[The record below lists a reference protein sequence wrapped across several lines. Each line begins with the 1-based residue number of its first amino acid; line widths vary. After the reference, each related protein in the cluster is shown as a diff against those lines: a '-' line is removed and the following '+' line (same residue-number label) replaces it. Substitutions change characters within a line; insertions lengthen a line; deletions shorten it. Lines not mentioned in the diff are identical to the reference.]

1 MTLYHSSRC
10 IRHVPTLNLPSSLQ
24 PRRSLF
30 GLFGHQREKRISLID
45 SNAIAVREPEHPVS
59 LTGRP
64 RLTELSL
71 KGIARYMNTAQ
82 CQNILVLSGHGISA
96 AAGIPNYRKYGGR
109 EARKLMG
116 DKGWDEKFDAEKLFD
131 KIHFTLLPYGMLRFV
146 QAMWPGN
153 HRPTFAHYF
162 IRLVPTE
169 EYWSEHCDVGFP

>member
-1 MTLYHSSRC
+1 
-10 IRHVPTLNLPSSLQ
+10 
-24 PRRSLF
+24 
-30 GLFGHQREKRISLID
+30 
-45 SNAIAVREPEHPVS
+45 
-59 LTGRP
+59 
-64 RLTELSL
+64 
-71 KGIARYMNTAQ
+71 
-82 CQNILVLSGHGISA
+82 
-96 AAGIPNYRKYGGR
+96 
-109 EARKLMG
+109 MG